1 MVECRHE
8 SLKYV
13 GEQKTEDGVN
23 RYYTCTSCGLVLV
36 VTPANN
42 VVGIPGKQPPS
53 EGS

>member
-1 MVECRHE
+1 MADCKHE

-13 GEQKTEDGVN
+13 GQQTTDDGVN
-23 RYYTCTSCGLVLV
+23 RYYTCTTCGQVLV

-42 VVGIPGKQPPS
+42 VVGIPGKQLPS